1 MVFVAKECA
10 VSRKGCWDV
19 IAAMEAIP
27 GDDVVRGEVTAP
39 SATLVEQEVKPLG
52 YHLILQPTVGR
63 RESIHNNTIRGRAF
77 IRLLLLKEHLTT
89 IRLHA
94 LKIAFSRACL
104 SVGEGGTAQ
113 KLPQEITVDTEA
125 ELVSFRFDE
134 ELPANVPLE
143 LEVDYV
149 TPVYTNREFRGVY
162 ECPFLESPSGD
173 EEYASPSPLSVP
185 PADLIT
191 TDMCAGWLPTL
202 SHAILAERSPAS
214 TVPPSKPLSR

>member
-1 MVFVAKECA
+1 MEAM
-10 VSRKGCWDV
+10 DV
-19 IAAMEAIP
+19 IK
-27 GDDVVRGEVTAP
+27 GEVTAP
-39 SATLVEQEVKPLG
+39 SATLEQEVKPLG
-52 YHLILQPTVGR
+52 YHLILQPTVGP
-63 RESIHNNTIRGRAF
+63 RESIHYNTIRGRAF
-77 IRLLLLKEHLTT
+77 IRLLLLREHLTT

-173 EEYASPSPLSVP
+173 EEYASPPPLSF
-185 PADLIT
+185 
-191 TDMCAGWLPTL
+191 CAT
-202 SHAILAERSPAS
+202 R
-214 TVPPSKPLSR
+214 